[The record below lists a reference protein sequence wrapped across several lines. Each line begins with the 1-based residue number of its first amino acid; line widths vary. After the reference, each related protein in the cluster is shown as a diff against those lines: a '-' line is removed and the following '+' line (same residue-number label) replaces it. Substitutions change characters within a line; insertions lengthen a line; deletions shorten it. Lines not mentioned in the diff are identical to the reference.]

1 IPTVEGISGVCTVM
15 YHFVFVYIIVPSDEK
30 DTTMIPLP
38 DLRKVTVL
46 SKSELMRIQD
56 QLKNVDREQ
65 ELRIQE
71 AKRREAMHL
80 QSKEVVKLWSN
91 TIAGQRQKNLEAK
104 AIRQQIE
111 EEKRKQLD
119 LEEHEFKE
127 QKIKEA
133 IEKAKTQLFY
143 QTNRVKSLHG
153 AYLLS
158 HVLKEREAQIQL
170 KQYIKDASKDV
181 NKTLLEAAKVPHSTN
196 TREHERQL
204 KKQEREEIHKLHEL
218 HLWEQ
223 KREQEQQKEDRKQLM
238 QHLTNRQLEKVI
250 HDQKEQMEEE
260 QRKLYLSAKQKMTKL
275 RRDKEKEIIRE
286 IQSKRERIL
295 EKIVATQQEQAENE
309 ELKIAQAV
317 AEREAREA
325 KLKLEEEEKKAA
337 MMKSMAVHREALRE
351 EKERMKEEIQLKNK
365 EMLQSKKEADKI
377 YEEKQQLKAQKRK
390 EELQKLQEF
399 NRTQMAEKHSKEQ
412 QQIQDMEKF
421 KAMNAQIQAEEEF
434 QFQLYAKDV
443 INTAEKANLNVVPL
457 YKAVREGIGGG
468 SGAAF
473 NGIRSSYVVQDS
485 SGAQM
490 PKYISGATQNIKTL
504 NEAMNIEHAK
514 KRLGF
519 QW

>member
-1 IPTVEGISGVCTVM
+1 
-15 YHFVFVYIIVPSDEK
+15 
-30 DTTMIPLP
+30 

-181 NKTLLEAAKVPHSTN
+181 NKTLLEAAKARDDEALRREEEKSRQKKEQTLSVVEELKN
-196 TREHERQL
+196 IMEKELAREHERQL

-238 QHLTNRQLEKVI
+238 QVNQEHLTNRQLEKVI

-275 RRDKEKEIIRE
+275 RRDKEKEIIE

-337 MMKSMAVHREALRE
+337 MMKSMAVHRERE

>member
-1 IPTVEGISGVCTVM
+1 
-15 YHFVFVYIIVPSDEK
+15 
-30 DTTMIPLP
+30 MIPLP

-181 NKTLLEAAKVPHSTN
+181 NKTLLEAAKARDDEALRREEEKSRQKKEQTLSVVEELKN
-196 TREHERQL
+196 QIREKELAREHERQL

-238 QHLTNRQLEKVI
+238 QVNQEHLTNRQLEKVI

-390 EELQKLQEF
+390 EGASK
-399 NRTQMAEKHSKEQ
+399 AEKHSKEQ